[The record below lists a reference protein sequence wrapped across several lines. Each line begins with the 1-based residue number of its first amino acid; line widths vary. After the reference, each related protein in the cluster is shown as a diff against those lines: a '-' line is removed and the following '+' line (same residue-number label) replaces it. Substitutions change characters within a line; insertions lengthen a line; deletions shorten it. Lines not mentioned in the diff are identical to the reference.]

1 MRLRFSR
8 FIFLKKYYIINKI
21 IHWQRLS
28 NGESFSLFLDFQ
40 LFEILRVQFFFFFFK
55 FALLMQKHL
64 YQENDINLFYKF
76 F

>member
-40 LFEILRVQFFFFFFK
+40 LFFF
-55 FALLMQKHL
+55 
-64 YQENDINLFYKF
+64 
-76 F
+76 